1 MGTVVFPDAA
11 AKIFLTASAEER
23 AERRFKQLQENGIDA
38 KIAQLIAEI
47 RERDERDTNRSV
59 APLQAAEGALYLDST
74 DLTIDEVMDKIL
86 QFAHSRLTQT
96 RSEEHTSELQSRP
109 HLVC

>member
-23 AERRFKQLQENGIDA
+23 AERRVKQLQENGIDA
-38 KIAQLIAEI
+38 KIDQLITEI

-59 APLQAAEGALYLDST
+59 APLRAAEGALYIDST
-74 DLTIDEVMDKIL
+74 DLSVEQVMDQIL
-86 QFAHSRLTQT
+86 QFAHGRLTQT
-96 RSEEHTSELQSRP
+96 ETGT
-109 HLVC
+109 